1 MNAFEKHGIKHLSPS
16 NLATYRQEP
25 AYWVAKYLF
34 GLKDEG
40 GAKMWVGNAVE
51 AGLKAWLHGTPEQ
64 EARPI
69 AMQRFELDA
78 QGEASDDCNAAREE
92 IGPMLSRA
100 IEKVEKRWDSKPLC
114 QVACRHFLDGV
125 EVPLI
130 GFADFI
136 FDDGTVL
143 DLKTTRRM
151 PSEPKP
157 DHAAQVAFYC
167 KSRNGAKGELLY
179 STTKRGELYALSD
192 DDVAAAFGELTLAA
206 RAVRNV
212 LRLAPSKEDAASMFA
227 PNFDHYFWSS
237 DKLKDAAGRIWRAA

>member
-1 MNAFEKHGIKHLSPS
+1 VNPFERHAIKHLSPS

-64 EARPI
+64 DARQI
-69 AMQRFELDA
+69 AMQIFEQNA
-78 QGEASDDCNAAREE
+78 QGEVSNDCEAGRAE

-114 QVACRHFLDGV
+114 QVACRYFVDGL
-125 EVPLI
+125 EVPII
-130 GFADFI
+130 GYLDFA
-136 FDDGTVL
+136 FDDGLIL

-167 KSRNGAKGELLY
+167 KSRNGGTGQLLY
-179 STTKRGELYALSD
+179 ATTKRSELYTLSPEQID
-192 DDVAAAFGELTLAA
+192 ASFAELVSAA
-206 RAVRNV
+206 RAVRNL
-212 LRLAPSKEDAASMFA
+212 LRLMPTKEDAASMFA
-227 PNFDHYFWSS
+227 PNYDHYFWS
-237 DKLKDAAGRIWRAA
+237 DKLKESASRIWK

>member
-1 MNAFEKHGIKHLSPS
+1 MSPFARHGIKHLSPS

-51 AGLKAWLHGTPEQ
+51 AGLKAWLHGVPEKD
-64 EARPI
+64 ARQI
-69 AMQRFELDA
+69 AMQRFEQDA
-78 QGEASDDCNAAREE
+78 QGEVSNEIEACRAE

-100 IEKVEKRWDSKPLC
+100 IERVEKRWDSKPLC
-114 QVACRHFLDGV
+114 QVACRYFVDGV
-125 EVPLI
+125 EVPII
-130 GFADFI
+130 GFLDFA
-136 FDDGTVL
+136 FDDGLIL

-167 KSRNGAKGELLY
+167 KSRNGGHGALLY
-179 STTKRGELYALSD
+179 ATTKRSELYTLND
-192 DDVAAAFGELTLAA
+192 DQVDAAFKELVQAA
-206 RAVRNV
+206 KAVRNL
-212 LRLAPSKEDAASMFA
+212 LRLVPTKEAAASMFA
-227 PNFDHYFWSS
+227 PNYDHYFWS
-237 DKLKDAAGRIWRAA
+237 DKLKESATRIWR

>member
-1 MNAFEKHGIKHLSPS
+1 MNPFERHAVKHLSPS

-40 GAKMWVGNAVE
+40 GPKMWVGNAVE

-64 EARPI
+64 DARPI
-69 AMQRFELDA
+69 ALRIFEQTA
-78 QGEASDDCNAAREE
+78 QGEASDECEAARAE
-92 IGPMLSRA
+92 IGPMLAMA
-100 IEKVEKRWDSKPLC
+100 ITKVEHRWDSKPLC
-114 QVACRHFLDGV
+114 QVACRHYIDGV

-130 GFADFI
+130 GYLDFA
-136 FDDGTVL
+136 FDDGEIL

-167 KSRNGAKGELLY
+167 KARNGAKGKLLY
-179 STTKRGELYALSD
+179 STTKRAELYTLSPEQID
-192 DDVAAAFGELTLAA
+192 AAFAELSLAA

-212 LRLAPSKEDAASMFA
+212 LRLSPSREDAASMFA
-227 PNFDHYFWSS
+227 PNYDHYFWS
-237 DKLKDAAGRIWRAA
+237 DKLRASAARIWRAA

>member
-1 MNAFEKHGIKHLSPS
+1 MNPFERHAIKHLSPS
-16 NLATYRQEP
+16 NLAAYRQEP

-51 AGLKAWLHGTPEQ
+51 AGLKAMLHGQTAD
-64 EARPI
+64 EAKAI
-69 AMQRFELDA
+69 AMRVFEQSA
-78 QGEASDDCNAAREE
+78 QGEASDECEACRAE
-92 IGPMLSRA
+92 IGPMLGMAASKIMVRLG
-100 IEKVEKRWDSKPLC
+100 SKPLC
-114 QVACRHFLDGV
+114 QVACRYFIDGI

-130 GFADFI
+130 GYADFI
-136 FDDGTVL
+136 FDDGTTL

-167 KSRNGAKGELLY
+167 KARNGGKGELLY
-179 STTKRGELYALSD
+179 ASTKRSELYALD
-192 DDVAAAFGELTLAA
+192 DGKIAAAFAELTLAA

-212 LRLAPSKEDAASMFA
+212 LRLAPSREDAASMFA
-227 PNFDHYFWSS
+227 PNYDHYFWS
-237 DKLKDAAGRIWRAA
+237 DRLKESAARIWK